1 MEAPRLRPLL
11 RSALFGQLRRIWR
24 SAWCSGASREVSH
37 MHERQLRDI
46 GLARIEERVKRREV
60 DPPSRP

>member
-1 MEAPRLRPLL
+1 METPRLRPPL

-46 GLARIEERVKRREV
+46 GLTRNGEHVKRRDV